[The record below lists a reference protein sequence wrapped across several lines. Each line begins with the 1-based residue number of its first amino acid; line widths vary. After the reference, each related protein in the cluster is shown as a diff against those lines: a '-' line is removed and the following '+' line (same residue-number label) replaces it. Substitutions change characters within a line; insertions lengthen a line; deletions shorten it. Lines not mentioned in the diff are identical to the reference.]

1 MLSAVFIIAYV
12 GLGLPAVIAGALVS
26 SGASLTGVA
35 VALAIVLAVLTAGAL
50 VATVKQEH

>member
-1 MLSAVFIIAYV
+1 MLSAVFLIAYV

-35 VALAIVLAVLTAGAL
+35 IVLALVLVALTAGAL
-50 VATVKQEH
+50 VATLRGEH